1 MKKQKCFRGSTSTQ
15 WYSVYLIP
23 GQIGILKCWFLRR
36 GENRGTQRKPFGA
49 RENLPPPPKKRLNK
63 KINQSIID

>member
-15 WYSVYLIP
+15 WFSVYLIP
-23 GQIGILKCWFLRR
+23 GQIGFLRR

-49 RENLPPPPKKRLNK
+49 RENLPPPKKRLNK